1 MWYQGMS
8 FLTSWTYV
16 VMLLSLTY
24 VAVCLGCMHIH
35 GTLYFVDNCTK
46 LRAWIGPATLHCSPM
61 AHSLHRRRCNCWPIV
76 MWLNYAS
83 FGASTIQ
90 VHHSSSSFKAAAHP
104 IDTLVYIPHSG
115 VILGRLPATFVVLY
129 SDDAA
134 PRHNQA
140 HSLFVILIEYQVKYI
155 QTFKCQ
161 L

>member
-1 MWYQGMS
+1 
-8 FLTSWTYV
+8 
-16 VMLLSLTY
+16 
-24 VAVCLGCMHIH
+24 
-35 GTLYFVDNCTK
+35 
-46 LRAWIGPATLHCSPM
+46 
-61 AHSLHRRRCNCWPIV
+61 

-90 VHHSSSSFKAAAHP
+90 VHHSSSSFKTAADP

-115 VILGRLPATFVVLY
+115 DILGRLPATFVVLY

-155 QTFKCQ
+155 QMPIVNQGMPYVGMVCRTIAPVDMA
-161 L
+161 